1 MDKSYKVVW
10 TTNGNYGRIVL
21 DGSDKERIALAI
33 DEVPDTIYLFHD
45 KHARKIGWYMLL
57 QGFIN
62 PIRNLFKK

>member
-33 DEVPDTIYLFHD
+33 DEVPDTIYLFQD
-45 KHARKIGWYMLL
+45 KHARKIGWYMLK